1 MKIKITNGFF
11 ERSNENSPL
20 VRLCRSTQLPVK
32 TSYWLSRLTKEI
44 APLNQAYLEEKKKL
58 IEKWCDKNEDGTPV
72 SEKGMIKFTEHG
84 KDFNLELISLINIE
98 IELGIDKIEIPL
110 ECIPVGL
117 LSSFDFEE
125 LDNFIVFKE
134 N

>member
-1 MKIKITNGFF
+1 MKIKITNTFF
-11 ERSNENSPL
+11 EKSGGEHAL
-20 VRLCRSTQLPVK
+20 VRLCRSNQLPVK

-44 APLNQAYLEEKKKL
+44 TPLNRDYLEEKKKL

-72 SEKGMIKFTEHG
+72 SEGGMIKFTEHG

-98 IELGIDKIEIPL
+98 IELGIDKIEVPL

-117 LSSFDFEE
+117 LNSFDYEE
-125 LDNFIVFKE
+125 LDNFTVFKE
-134 N
+134 